1 MKKLFLFTCLS
12 ALALSFNSCSD
23 DDSSSNNNGGETGGT
38 VSFKVDGVQKTFDTV
53 TVNLQSETEEG
64 ETWEWYE
71 VTASDAGAST
81 ETIYFEI
88 EKGYSGADSFDTF
101 TYTSNNSDFDMDWD
115 NFSANTTSNSSSKLK
130 GSFSGTVQQWSN
142 ENQEY
147 TQKAITEGTFN
158 INL

>member
-38 VSFKVDGVQKTFDTV
+38 VSFKVDGVQKNYNTV
-53 TVNLQSETEEG
+53 TVNLQSDTQDG

-71 VTASDAGAST
+71 VTASQNGSSSELIT
-81 ETIYFEI
+81 FEVD
-88 EKGYSGADSFDTF
+88 KGLTGADALYSLN
-101 TYTSNNSDFDMDWD
+101 YISNNTTYYSSWAG
-115 NFSANTTSNSSSKLK
+115 FSANVTSNSNSKLK
-130 GSFSGTVQQWSN
+130 GTFSGNVGDSETSD
-142 ENQEY
+142 E
-147 TQKAITEGTFN
+147 KAITDGTFN